1 MKKLI
6 TIVVTLLPLLSISQ
20 SNQPITFTEVV
31 KIDSADHTELFN
43 RARSWF
49 NTTFK
54 SSKDV
59 LNISDKETGELAGKG
74 LTQFYSNSGLG
85 ASAVKG
91 VLRFSIT
98 VQVKDGRYKYIIT
111 KFIHESNGP
120 PTNSYDFGL
129 ITEEETCPYKIPMT
143 PKKWRNKVW
152 AELQENSKREA
163 ELLIE
168 SLKIAM
174 NTSTFNNDN
183 W

>member
-1 MKKLI
+1 MKKLSLLFLLWI
-6 TIVVTLLPLLSISQ
+6 PLISYCQLKTPINFTNVVQ
-20 SNQPITFTEVV
+20 V
-31 KIDSADHTELFN
+31 DSADKAELFA

-91 VLRFSIT
+91 VLHFSVTI
-98 VQVKDGRYKYIIT
+98 QVKDGRYKYIIT
-111 KFIHESNGP
+111 NFTHESHGP

-129 ITEEETCPYKIPMT
+129 ITEDEACPYNIPMT

-152 AELQENSKREA
+152 AELQESSNKEA
-163 ELLIE
+163 ELLIS

-174 NTSTFNNDN
+174 NTPTFNNDN